1 LPVFEG
7 PLDLLLQLIE
17 RNELEISA
25 VSLVAVTDQYLRT
38 VEQLDEVDPGALA
51 DFLVIASRLLY
62 IKSRSLL
69 PLPRVADDEEEEDAG
84 DALVRQLIEYR
95 LFKQAAAGLRSREES
110 GLRAYVRTAPAPELE
125 RRLEQGEASVDDL
138 TQALRRVLARMPKET
153 VLPRVKTYDITVAE
167 QIDYVRTFI
176 QRATAS
182 DPSGLRFTALLTL
195 QATRL
200 EVIVT
205 FLAVLELIK
214 QQEVAAVQDATFGE
228 IMLMPLVPVAGA
240 PSSSV

>member
-1 LPVFEG
+1 
-7 PLDLLLQLIE
+7 
-17 RNELEISA
+17 
-25 VSLVAVTDQYLRT
+25 
-38 VEQLDEVDPGALA
+38 
-51 DFLVIASRLLY
+51 VIASRLLY

-69 PLPRVADDEEEEDAG
+69 PLPRAADDEEEEETG

-95 LFKQAAAGLRSREES
+95 LFKQAAATLRSREER

-125 RRLEQGEASVDDL
+125 RRLEPGEATVEEL
-138 TQALRRVLARMPKET
+138 TAALRRILARMPKET
-153 VLPRVKTYDITVAE
+153 VLPRVKTYAITVAE
-167 QIDYVRTFI
+167 QIEYVRNFV
-176 QRATAS
+176 QKAAAGNEK
-182 DPSGLRFTALLTL
+182 GLRFTTLLTA

-228 IMLMPLVPVAGA
+228 IMLRPLVPVAAA
-240 PSSSV
+240 PAPPV